1 MYARVQEAPTT
12 AQNFKMKKG
21 AKEKKKKREKKI
33 RKNLNSL
40 TIFIH
45 TAAV

>member
-1 MYARVQEAPTT
+1 MYASVQEAPAT

-21 AKEKKKKREKKI
+21 AKEKKKKRGQ
-33 RKNLNSL
+33 KNLNSL

-45 TAAV
+45 TAGV